1 MNPNELREK
10 RAALI
15 AQAREILDA
24 AGAEDRDM
32 TAEEQ
37 ETFDKIHADADKLET
52 RIATMEK
59 QAEVESKLAESKDGE
74 QRIGRPDSS
83 TTAAVPT
90 EGEDTEKR
98 YSAAYGR
105 WLRHRPGMN
114 IPVEDQ
120 QLLEQRVV
128 QTAIG
133 GSPYGGYTIPQ
144 GFRAILEEAMLHYG
158 PMPSAAT
165 VMRTSDGAT
174 LYMPTSNDTGTTGAL
189 LAEGTQLSTATDPVF
204 GRVALGSYMYTSLF
218 VYVSYQLLTDSAFN
232 LESYLARALGERLGR
247 ILNTQ
252 FTTGTG
258 TNQPN
263 GVVTA
268 SHLGVTAAAVDAI
281 TADELIDLYHSLD
294 PAYRVNASWQC
305 ADSTLKAVRQLKEGN
320 GQYMWQPGLQSS
332 QPDTLLGKPI
342 QINTAM
348 AALATGNKTVIFG
361 DMSKYIARLV
371 GDVVVVRDDSR
382 RLDYLEATFLAF
394 QRADGDLLDAGTYP
408 VQHLIQA

>member
-1 MNPNELREK
+1 MNPNELREQ

-15 AQAREILDA
+15 AQAREVLDT

-37 ETFDKIHADADKLET
+37 QTFDKIHADADKLEA

-59 QAEVESKLAESKDGE
+59 QATAESKLAEANDDN
-74 QRIGRPDSS
+74 RIGRPDSS
-83 TTAAVPT
+83 KTAAVPT
-90 EGEDTEKR
+90 SGEDTEKR

-105 WLRHRPGMN
+105 WLRHRPGMS

-120 QLLEQRVV
+120 QLLEQRIV
-128 QTAIG
+128 QTAIVG
-133 GSPYGGYTIPQ
+133 TPYGGYTIPQ
-144 GFRAILEEAMLHYG
+144 GFRAILEEAMLFYG
-158 PMPSAAT
+158 PMPGAAT

-174 LYMPTSNDTGTTGAL
+174 LYMPTSNDTATSGAL
-189 LAEGTQLSTATDPVF
+189 LAEGSQLTTVTDPVF
-204 GRVALGSYMYTSLF
+204 GRVALGSYMYTSKF
-218 VYVSYQLLTDSAFN
+218 VYVSYQLLTDSAFDI
-232 LESYLARALGERLGR
+232 ESYLARALGERLGR
-247 ILNTQ
+247 ILNAQ
-252 FTTGTG
+252 FTTGSG
-258 TNQPN
+258 TDQPN

-268 SHLGVTAAAVDAI
+268 SHLGVTAVAQDAI
-281 TADELIDLYHSLD
+281 TADELINLYHSLD

-305 ADSTLKAVRQLKEGN
+305 ADSVLKAVRLLKEGN

-342 QINTAM
+342 AINTAM

-394 QRADGDLLDAGTYP
+394 QRADGDLLDAGTFP
-408 VQHLIQA
+408 VQHLKQA